1 MGETANKTTNKS
13 KATNKNKAANKS
25 KVKATNK
32 VTKTS
37 KKELKPKP
45 TYVVAG
51 SPEETQYLNELKDNI
66 VNVDVSFMD
75 YNASVNQFDNDYD
88 SQMNRMN
95 AMYYRILLGQCVRP
109 LMNGINPTTVMQS
122 VGMYAGAALINKEFR
137 QSCQT
142 MVQQQLYPIADKL
155 PMRWQNK
162 MMLNHELPIGLES
175 AAMMQL
181 SWAKQAYND
190 MRKPG
195 ANADDIMTEY
205 NKAIDNLQDRCTK
218 NGIATEDLNKMV
230 RIKVG
235 QLAQKNPAVLTLF
248 NETVYQNVTMDS
260 FHNETHYVQ
269 GEHGVEKYV
278 AAVWSG
284 EFTDNS
290 EAKNGQQGTPYT
302 GSFTPRQP
310 CNMSDLLTG
319 YKDLLSGM
327 QKCET
332 VKDLDKFFTNYDV
345 NGALYGRMMVSDG
358 ADINKV
364 DEAMGNI
371 NRKCMTEWI
380 DNHKS
385 QVDELKKWAAKRSEK
400 VAKQES
406 VRQKAGTYS
415 RKIPTKFEDI
425 LRDATYC
432 DDSMDK
438 TEERG

>member
-1 MGETANKTTNKS
+1 MSKTANTNKATGKAKTAS
-13 KATNKNKAANKS
+13 KAKD
-25 KVKATNK
+25 KATGK
-32 VTKTS
+32 VAKTN

-51 SPEETQYLNELKDNI
+51 SEEETQYLNELKDNI

-155 PMRWQNK
+155 PIKWQKK

-181 SWAKQAYND
+181 SWAKQAYDD
-190 MRKPG
+190 MREPG

-205 NKAIDNLQDRCTK
+205 NKAIDNLQNRCIK
-218 NGIATEDLNKMV
+218 SGIATEDLNKMV

-248 NETVYQNVTMDS
+248 NETVYQNVSMDN
-260 FHNETHYVQ
+260 FHDETHYIQ

-278 AAVWSG
+278 ATVWSG
-284 EFTDNS
+284 EFTDNDKAS
-290 EAKNGQQGTPYT
+290 DKKGQQDMQYT

-310 CNMSDLLTG
+310 CDMTDLLTG
-319 YKDLLSGM
+319 YKDLIAGM

-332 VKDLDKFFTNYDV
+332 VKDLDTFFTDYDV
-345 NGALYGRMMVSDG
+345 NSDLYERMMVSDG

-364 DEAMGNI
+364 NDAMGSI
-371 NRKCMTEWI
+371 NKECMTEWLN
-380 DNHKS
+380 NHKS
-385 QVDELKKWAAKRSEK
+385 QADELKTWAAKWADK
-400 VAKQES
+400 VTKQS
-406 VRQKAGTYS
+406 DARQKAGVSS

-425 LRDATYC
+425 LQDAAYY
-432 DDSMDK
+432 DYSMDK
-438 TEERG
+438 IEERGQ